1 MDIKFYFYKVLG
13 EIDKNLFNYSLEEYF
28 SNSISLQ
35 DGLIQIN
42 ENKGFL
48 DSTKVNKN
56 ILIFQKF
63 RKDFNPIIKDEVTGK
78 TREIEL
84 NETEYIIEQNYL
96 FWDFKNGVIIYQKTT
111 SGFSTSAFETYVKE
125 LLKGRFKD
133 DFFTL
138 KPVISRN
145 GYEKILNS
153 DIIKAYDIALANPSI
168 KILQELGLD
177 DKGILKIDDDDLG
190 RIEIKITAKKG
201 RGLFGADVFKKLL
214 GNKENYSR
222 MRAKTSNS
230 YLKSGVLIDLL
241 DEFYTVSANI
251 REIKRRVAM
260 EDMVIT
266 LQDIHEKHIKEILE
280 LSK

>member
-28 SNSISLQ
+28 SNNISLQ
-35 DGLIQIN
+35 DGLIPIN

-56 ILIFQKF
+56 IFIFQKF

-111 SGFSTSAFETYVKE
+111 GGFSTSAFETYVKE
-125 LLKGRFKD
+125 LLKGKFKD

-266 LQDIHEKHIKEILE
+266 LQDIYEKHIKEILE

>member
-1 MDIKFYFYKVLG
+1 MDIKFYFYKVVG
-13 EIDKNLFNYSLEEYF
+13 DIDKNLFDYSLEKYF
-28 SNSISLQ
+28 SNGLSLQ
-35 DGLIQIN
+35 DGLIAIN

-48 DSTKVNKN
+48 DSVNGEKN
-56 ILIFQKF
+56 IFIFQKF

-111 SGFSTSAFETYVKE
+111 GGFSTSAFETYVKE
-125 LLKGRFKD
+125 LLKGKFKD

-145 GYEKILNS
+145 GYEKIINS
-153 DIIKAYDIALANPSI
+153 NIIKAYDIALASPSI
-168 KILQELGLD
+168 KVLQELGFD

-190 RIEIKITAKKG
+190 KVEIKITAKKG
-201 RGLFGADVFKKLL
+201 RGLFSVDTFKSLL
-214 GNKENYSR
+214 GNKENYSK
-222 MRAKTSNS
+222 MRIKTSNS

-241 DEFYTVSANI
+241 DEFYTVSRSV
-251 REIKRRVAM
+251 RENKKRVAP
-260 EDMVIT
+260 EDMLVVIK
-266 LQDIHEKHIKEILE
+266 DVYEKHIQEIMD
-280 LSK
+280 LSR

>member
-35 DGLIQIN
+35 DGLIPIN

-111 SGFSTSAFETYVKE
+111 GGFSTSAFETYVKE
-125 LLKGRFKD
+125 LLKGKFKD

-266 LQDIHEKHIKEILE
+266 LQDIYEKHIKEILE

>member
-1 MDIKFYFYKVLG
+1 MDIKFYFYKVVG
-13 EIDKNLFNYSLEEYF
+13 DIDKNLFDYSLEKYF
-28 SNSISLQ
+28 SNGLSLQ
-35 DGLIQIN
+35 DGLIAIN

-48 DSTKVNKN
+48 DSVNGEKN
-56 ILIFQKF
+56 IFIFQKF

-111 SGFSTSAFETYVKE
+111 GGFSTSTFETYVKE
-125 LLKGRFKD
+125 LLKGKFKD

-168 KILQELGLD
+168 KVLQELGLD

-222 MRAKTSNS
+222 MRIKTSNS

-241 DEFYTVSANI
+241 DEFYTVSMSV
-251 REIKRRVAM
+251 RENKKRVAP
-260 EDMVIT
+260 EDMLVVIK
-266 LQDIHEKHIKEILE
+266 DVYEKHIQEIMD
-280 LSK
+280 LSR

>member
-111 SGFSTSAFETYVKE
+111 GGFSTSAFETYIKE
-125 LLKGRFKD
+125 LLKGKFKD

>member
-111 SGFSTSAFETYVKE
+111 SGFSTSAFETYIKE
-125 LLKGRFKD
+125 LLKGKFKD

-190 RIEIKITAKKG
+190 RIEIKITAKKA

-266 LQDIHEKHIKEILE
+266 LQDIYEKHIKEILE